1 MANDT
6 EKWTDLLQVR
16 KYDPAKRPPVEN
28 PIFTIQGK
36 IVGMLQ
42 SYIIFSGLPKA
53 SKSTYLAAVAAS
65 AITDHSIWQMRMSL
79 PVERRRIGYFD
90 TEMSAFDFYR
100 QMDKIKY
107 LAGSDLPPY
116 FDAYSMRED
125 MPGKIKMMVEQYLI
139 NYPDCA
145 VVFIDGLLDLCL
157 NYNDERETRML
168 TNWFKRVTKQYNCL
182 LVGVIHLGKGAGETL
197 GHLGSNTDRWAQSTM
212 IVEKNK
218 ETNQFVLKPKYLRS
232 SDDFEPIAIMNYTG
246 SWQQVPYIHAIPNPK
261 AKK

>member
-1 MANDT
+1 MAEVNYS
-6 EKWTDLLQVR
+6 ELLQAR
-16 KYDPAKRPPVEN
+16 KYDPSTRPPAEN

-65 AITDHSIWQMRMSL
+65 GITDHSIWSMRMSL
-79 PVERRRIGYFD
+79 PKDRRRMGYFD

-107 LAGSDLPPY
+107 LAGSELPPY
-116 FDAYSMRED
+116 FDAFSMRED
-125 MPGKIKMMVEQYLI
+125 MPSRIKMMVEQYLI
-139 NYPDCA
+139 NHPDCA
-145 VVFIDGLLDLCL
+145 VVFIDGFLDLCL
-157 NYNDERETRML
+157 NYNDERETRLL
-168 TNWFKRVTKQYNCL
+168 TNWFKRITKKYNCL

-218 ETNQFVLKPKYLRS
+218 ETGQFILKPKYLRS
-232 SDDFEPIAIMNYTG
+232 SDDFEPIAINNFEG
-246 SWQQVPYIHAIPNPK
+246 SWREVPYIHSVPNPK
-261 AKK
+261 KTK